1 MMFTNNKTYYALLF
15 PSIKKADLKDLTNFF
30 LKRLLHQLVF
40 DKVINENE
48 TLVLLNRL
56 LPIRLSRTNNDKK
69 AIGTLNDLIFQFK
82 VQCEYSNWS
91 QHELPMINNRL
102 NNGLVGASRTKQGDY
117 GRPIEDMKALI
128 DASS

>member
-91 QHELPMINNRL
+91 PQELPTINNRL
-102 NNGLVGASRTKQGDY
+102 NNTTASY
-117 GRPIEDMKALI
+117 
-128 DASS
+128 S